1 MFYHTFV
8 NTAAEAALEAAAP
21 VNELHV
27 GTHVG
32 FASVAANGPRLA
44 MAHHKQRRL
53 HREANRDIPVKCQQY
68 YIYHAG
74 PCHSMTAKQNTQ
86 PSYTQSIRLV

>member
-1 MFYHTFV
+1 MFYRTFV

-53 HREANRDIPVKCQQY
+53 HREANTEIFQ
-68 YIYHAG
+68 
-74 PCHSMTAKQNTQ
+74 
-86 PSYTQSIRLV
+86 